1 VPQGNSPPPTAVTAA
16 FVELVCHCA
25 ELEPVINLIE
35 KAMVHTSSHVKLALA
50 AAALVL
56 ALWAAG
62 SPLPSLWIT
71 PVVIAVLWTALQFGL
86 GYRHRHHG
94 A

>member
-1 VPQGNSPPPTAVTAA
+1 MVNP
-16 FVELVCHCA
+16 
-25 ELEPVINLIE
+25 IE
-35 KAMVHTSSHVKLALA
+35 KVMADRSSHVKLALA
-50 AAALVL
+50 VMALVL
-56 ALWAAG
+56 VLWATG

-71 PVVIAVLWTALQFGL
+71 PVIIVVLWIAIQFGL